1 MAADHPVSPEQ
12 LLESAQAGDRQALAE
27 LLDLYRNYLKV
38 LARVHIDST
47 LQAKADPS
55 DLAQETCLQAARDF
69 PQFRGSTEGEFTSWL
84 RMILANRGMEMIR
97 HYKAS
102 QRRDIA
108 REQQLEAQID
118 LSAQV
123 LARVAATSHYSPSQS
138 AARREAAVL
147 LADALATLPEHYREA
162 LVLHHLEQR
171 SLAEVAQQMNRTTD
185 SVKQLLARALIR
197 LRKEMEGEP

>member
-12 LLESAQAGDRQALAE
+12 LLESARAGDRQALAE
-27 LLDLYRNYLKV
+27 LLGLYRNYLKV

-69 PQFRGSTEGEFTSWL
+69 PQFRGSTEGEFTAWL
-84 RMILANRGMEMIR
+84 RMILANRGMDMLR
-97 HYKAS
+97 HYKGS
-102 QRRDIA
+102 QRRDVA

-138 AARREAAVL
+138 AAHARRLCCWPMPWQHSRSTIARHLSCIIWSNAR
-147 LADALATLPEHYREA
+147 LPR
-162 LVLHHLEQR
+162 LP
-171 SLAEVAQQMNRTTD
+171 N
-185 SVKQLLARALIR
+185 KWIARPIA
-197 LRKEMEGEP
+197 